1 VRKLTGVEDHPDH
14 PDPVLVTFFG
24 KQRMFSYRQP
34 LHCSTSF
41 LCSHICT
48 IQEFHTI
55 KNHVIWCSG
64 LSDPAHGCLKSRVH
78 AAADIAYVPSL
89 ATVKLNCYGHHD
101 HSEPSLTVANDGT
114 HTLGHLKNT
123 PIWGVSRP
131 PLGMLSLKAGT
142 LFRCS

>member
-1 VRKLTGVEDHPDH
+1 MLLELGMKADLASDKVEEELSALSECPS
-14 PDPVLVTFFG
+14 V
-24 KQRMFSYRQP
+24 
-34 LHCSTSF
+34 STSF